1 MTLSKS
7 APVPVSRLSDIAGRY
22 DVLLCDVWGV
32 IHNGRESFPEACS
45 ALATFARERG
55 PVVLISNA
63 PRPSADVLPQLDALG
78 VPRAAWQAFVSSGD
92 ATRVLL
98 AERAPGPA
106 WAIGP
111 ARDAPLYAGLGL
123 AFSGPEDA
131 AFISCTGP
139 EDDERETPEDYRE
152 RLLACARRG
161 LTMIC
166 ANPDRVV
173 QRGDRL
179 IYCGGALADLYAALD
194 GPVLMAGKPYAPIY
208 DLCIAE
214 AEGLLGRAVDRR
226 RILCIG
232 DGIPTDVRGAA
243 DQGLDCLFIASGIHG
258 AETLGADGRP
268 DPALTAAL
276 LAREGAHAPL
286 AMGMLTW

>member
-1 MTLSKS
+1 MTAPRAILGLSE
-7 APVPVSRLSDIAGRY
+7 IARDY

-32 IHNGRESFPEACS
+32 IHNGREAFPEACA
-45 ALATFARERG
+45 ALERFGRERG

-63 PRPSADVLPQLDALG
+63 PRPYTDVLPQLEALH
-78 VPRAAWQAFVSSGD
+78 VPTSAWRAFVTSGD
-92 ATRVLL
+92 ATRALL

-123 AFSGPEDA
+123 DFTGPEDA

-152 RLLACARRG
+152 RLSLCAARG
-161 LTMIC
+161 LKMIC

-179 IYCGGALADLYAALD
+179 IYCGGALADLYESL
-194 GPVLMAGKPYAPIY
+194 GGTVLMAGKPYAAIY
-208 DLCIAE
+208 ALCLAE
-214 AEGLLGRAVDRR
+214 ARALLGGPVDPRR
-226 RILCIG
+226 VLCVG
-232 DGIPTDVRGAA
+232 DGVLTDVKGAA
-243 DQGLDCLFIASGIHG
+243 DQGLDCLFVAGGIHG
-258 AETLGADGRP
+258 AETLDAAGRADP
-268 DPALTAAL
+268 EKVAAL
-276 LAREGAHAPL
+276 FAREGAAARL
-286 AMGMLTW
+286 ATGRLVW